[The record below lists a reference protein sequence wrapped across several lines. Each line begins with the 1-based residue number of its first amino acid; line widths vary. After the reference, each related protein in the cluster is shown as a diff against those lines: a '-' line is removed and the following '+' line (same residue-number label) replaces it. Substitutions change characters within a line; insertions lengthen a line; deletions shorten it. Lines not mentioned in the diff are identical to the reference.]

1 MKPLQLSDFTVDPE
15 NENVHY
21 ATFSNEGFIIE
32 VELVHENWDFNKVF
46 ELCTS
51 VFENFDQLDN
61 KAKSFLA
68 TIQVKIINEQE
79 ELKKNNLVVIE
90 EDFKELMTIAKI
102 EIYDQ
107 KIELDYIVSVEN
119 FLIGAAMLAENGLD
133 NPKFTY
139 VLIESEIEDIDEN
152 GNKTFKIIDKK
163 FYRLTEEKSENSA
176 SSSNNFLQVYNDKN
190 FFERIV
196 SFFKGLFKYI

>member
-1 MKPLQLSDFTVDPE
+1 MKPLQLSDFIVDPE
-15 NENVHY
+15 NENIHY

-61 KAKSFLA
+61 KAKSFLT
-68 TIQVKIINEQE
+68 TIQVKIINEQD

-90 EDFKELMTIAKI
+90 EDFKKLMTIAKI

-107 KIELDYIVSVEN
+107 KIEFDYIVSVEN

-196 SFFKGLFKYI
+196 SFFKGLFK

>member
-1 MKPLQLSDFTVDPE
+1 MKPLLLSDFTVDPE
-15 NENVHY
+15 NENIHY

-61 KAKSFLA
+61 KAKSFLT

-90 EDFKELMTIAKI
+90 EDFKKLMTIAKI

-107 KIELDYIVSVEN
+107 KIEFDYIVSVEN

-163 FYRLTEEKSENSA
+163 FYRLTEEKSKNST
-176 SSSNNFLQVYNDKN
+176 SSSNNFLQVYNNKN

-196 SFFKGLFKYI
+196 SFFKGLFK

>member
-15 NENVHY
+15 NENIHY

-61 KAKSFLA
+61 KAKSILT
-68 TIQVKIINEQE
+68 TIQVKIINEQD

-90 EDFKELMTIAKI
+90 EDFKKLMTIAKI

-107 KIELDYIVSVEN
+107 KIEFDYIVSVEN

-139 VLIESEIEDIDEN
+139 VLIESEIENIDEN

-163 FYRLTEEKSENSA
+163 FYRLTEEKSKNST
-176 SSSNNFLQVYNDKN
+176 SSSNNFLQVYNNKN

-196 SFFKGLFKYI
+196 SFFKGLFK

>member
-90 EDFKELMTIAKI
+90 EDFKKLMTIAKI

-107 KIELDYIVSVEN
+107 KIEFDYIVSVEN

-163 FYRLTEEKSENSA
+163 FYRLTEEKSENST
-176 SSSNNFLQVYNDKN
+176 SSSNNFLQVYNNKN

-196 SFFKGLFKYI
+196 SFFKGLFK

>member
-15 NENVHY
+15 NENIHY

-61 KAKSFLA
+61 KAKSFLT
-68 TIQVKIINEQE
+68 TIQVKIINEQD

-90 EDFKELMTIAKI
+90 EDFKKLMTIAKI

-107 KIELDYIVSVEN
+107 KIEFDYIVSVEN

-163 FYRLTEEKSENSA
+163 FYRLTEEKSENST
-176 SSSNNFLQVYNDKN
+176 SSSNNFLQVYNNKN
-190 FFERIV
+190 VFERIV
-196 SFFKGLFKYI
+196 SFFKGLFK

>member
-1 MKPLQLSDFTVDPE
+1 MKPLLLSDFTVDPE
-15 NENVHY
+15 NENIHY

-61 KAKSFLA
+61 KAKSFLT

-90 EDFKELMTIAKI
+90 EDFKKLMTIAKI

-196 SFFKGLFKYI
+196 SFFKGLFK

>member
-1 MKPLQLSDFTVDPE
+1 MKPLQLSDFIVDPE
-15 NENVHY
+15 NENIHY

-61 KAKSFLA
+61 KAKSFLT

-163 FYRLTEEKSENSA
+163 FYRLTEEKSKNST
-176 SSSNNFLQVYNDKN
+176 SSSNNFLQVYNNKN

-196 SFFKGLFKYI
+196 SFFKGLFK

>member
-176 SSSNNFLQVYNDKN
+176 SSSNNFLQVYNNKN

-196 SFFKGLFKYI
+196 SFFKGLFK

>member
-15 NENVHY
+15 NENIHY
-21 ATFSNEGFIIE
+21 TTFSNEGFIIE
-32 VELVHENWDFNKVF
+32 VKLVYENWDFNKVF

-61 KAKSFLA
+61 KAKSFLT

-90 EDFKELMTIAKI
+90 EDFKKLMTIAKI

-163 FYRLTEEKSENSA
+163 FYRLTEEKSENST
-176 SSSNNFLQVYNDKN
+176 SSSNNFLQVYNNKN

-196 SFFKGLFKYI
+196 SFFKGLFK

>member
-15 NENVHY
+15 NENIHY
-21 ATFSNEGFIIE
+21 ATFSNKGFIIE

-90 EDFKELMTIAKI
+90 EDFKKLMTIAKI

-196 SFFKGLFKYI
+196 SFFKGLFK

>member
-15 NENVHY
+15 NENIHY
-21 ATFSNEGFIIE
+21 ATFSNKGFIIE

-61 KAKSFLA
+61 KAKSFLT

-90 EDFKELMTIAKI
+90 EDFKKLMTIAKI

-107 KIELDYIVSVEN
+107 KIEFDYIVSVEN

-139 VLIESEIEDIDEN
+139 VLIESEIENIDEN

-163 FYRLTEEKSENSA
+163 FYRLTEEKSKNST
-176 SSSNNFLQVYNDKN
+176 SSSNNFLQVYNNKN

-196 SFFKGLFKYI
+196 SFFKGLFK

>member
-15 NENVHY
+15 NENIHY

-32 VELVHENWDFNKVF
+32 IELVHENWDFNKVF

-61 KAKSFLA
+61 KAKSFLT
-68 TIQVKIINEQE
+68 TIQVKNINEQE

-90 EDFKELMTIAKI
+90 EDFKKLMTIAKI

-107 KIELDYIVSVEN
+107 KIEFDYIVSVEN

-163 FYRLTEEKSENSA
+163 FYRLTEEKSENST
-176 SSSNNFLQVYNDKN
+176 SSSNNFLQVYNNKN

-196 SFFKGLFKYI
+196 SFFKGLFK

>member
-163 FYRLTEEKSENSA
+163 SYRLTEEKSENSA

-196 SFFKGLFKYI
+196 SFFKGLFK

>member
-15 NENVHY
+15 NENIHY

-90 EDFKELMTIAKI
+90 EDFKELMSIAKI

-196 SFFKGLFKYI
+196 SFFKGLFK

>member
-61 KAKSFLA
+61 KAKSFLT

-107 KIELDYIVSVEN
+107 KIEFDYIVSVEN

-196 SFFKGLFKYI
+196 SFFKGLFK

>member
-15 NENVHY
+15 NENIHY

-32 VELVHENWDFNKVF
+32 IELVHENWDFNKVF

-61 KAKSFLA
+61 KAKSFLT

-90 EDFKELMTIAKI
+90 EDFKKLMTIAKI

-107 KIELDYIVSVEN
+107 KIEFDYIVSVEN

-163 FYRLTEEKSENSA
+163 FYRLTEEKSENST
-176 SSSNNFLQVYNDKN
+176 SSSNNFLQVYNNKN

-196 SFFKGLFKYI
+196 SFFKGLFK

>member
-15 NENVHY
+15 NENIHY

-32 VELVHENWDFNKVF
+32 VKLVYENWDFNKVF

-61 KAKSFLA
+61 KAKSFLT

-90 EDFKELMTIAKI
+90 EDFKKLMTIAKI

-107 KIELDYIVSVEN
+107 KIEFDYIVSVKN

-163 FYRLTEEKSENSA
+163 FYRLTEEKSENST
-176 SSSNNFLQVYNDKN
+176 SSSNNFLQVYNNKN

-196 SFFKGLFKYI
+196 SFFKGLFK

>member
-1 MKPLQLSDFTVDPE
+1 MKPLQLSDFIVDPE
-15 NENVHY
+15 NENIHY

-61 KAKSFLA
+61 KAKSFLT
-68 TIQVKIINEQE
+68 TIQVKIINEQD

-90 EDFKELMTIAKI
+90 EDFKKLMTIAQI

-107 KIELDYIVSVEN
+107 KIEFDYIVSVEN

-163 FYRLTEEKSENSA
+163 FYRLTEEKSENST
-176 SSSNNFLQVYNDKN
+176 SSSNNFLQVYNNKN

-196 SFFKGLFKYI
+196 SFFKGLFK

>member
-15 NENVHY
+15 NENIHY
-21 ATFSNEGFIIE
+21 ATFSNKGFIIE

-61 KAKSFLA
+61 KAKSFLT
-68 TIQVKIINEQE
+68 TIQVKIINEQD

-90 EDFKELMTIAKI
+90 EDFKKLMTIAKI

-107 KIELDYIVSVEN
+107 KIEFDYIVSVEN

-163 FYRLTEEKSENSA
+163 FYRLTEEKSENST
-176 SSSNNFLQVYNDKN
+176 SSSNNFLQVYNNKN

-196 SFFKGLFKYI
+196 SFFKGLFK

>member
-176 SSSNNFLQVYNDKN
+176 SSSNNFLQVYNDTN

-196 SFFKGLFKYI
+196 SFFKGLFK

>member
-15 NENVHY
+15 NENIHY

-61 KAKSFLA
+61 KAKSFLT
-68 TIQVKIINEQE
+68 TIQVKIINEQD

-90 EDFKELMTIAKI
+90 EDFKKLMTIAKI

-107 KIELDYIVSVEN
+107 KIEFDYIVSVEN

-163 FYRLTEEKSENSA
+163 FYRLTEEKSENST
-176 SSSNNFLQVYNDKN
+176 SSSNNFLQVYNNKN

-196 SFFKGLFKYI
+196 SFFKGLFK

>member
-15 NENVHY
+15 NENIHY

-51 VFENFDQLDN
+51 VFEIFDQLDN
-61 KAKSFLA
+61 KAKSFLT
-68 TIQVKIINEQE
+68 TIQVKIINEQD

-90 EDFKELMTIAKI
+90 EDFKKLMTIAKI

-107 KIELDYIVSVEN
+107 KIEFDYIVSVEN

-163 FYRLTEEKSENSA
+163 FYRLTEEKSENST
-176 SSSNNFLQVYNDKN
+176 SSSNNFLQVYNNKN

-196 SFFKGLFKYI
+196 SFFKGLFK

>member
-61 KAKSFLA
+61 KAKSFLT
-68 TIQVKIINEQE
+68 TIQVKIINEQD

-90 EDFKELMTIAKI
+90 EDFKKLMTIAKI

-176 SSSNNFLQVYNDKN
+176 SSSNNFLQVYNNKN

-196 SFFKGLFKYI
+196 SFFKGLFK

>member
-1 MKPLQLSDFTVDPE
+1 MKPLQLSDFTVDHE
-15 NENVHY
+15 NENIHY
-21 ATFSNEGFIIE
+21 ATFSNKGFIIE

-196 SFFKGLFKYI
+196 SFFKGLFK

>member
-32 VELVHENWDFNKVF
+32 IELVHENWDFNKVF

-107 KIELDYIVSVEN
+107 KIEFDYIVSVEN

-196 SFFKGLFKYI
+196 SFFKGLFK

>member
-15 NENVHY
+15 NENIHY
-21 ATFSNEGFIIE
+21 ATFSNKGFIIE

-90 EDFKELMTIAKI
+90 EDFKELMIIAKI

-196 SFFKGLFKYI
+196 SFFKGLFK

>member
-15 NENVHY
+15 NENIHY

-32 VELVHENWDFNKVF
+32 IELVHENWDFNKVF

-61 KAKSFLA
+61 KAKSFLT
-68 TIQVKIINEQE
+68 TIQVKNINEQE

-90 EDFKELMTIAKI
+90 EDFKKLMTIAKI

-107 KIELDYIVSVEN
+107 KIEFDYIVSVEN

-163 FYRLTEEKSENSA
+163 FYRLTEEKSKNST
-176 SSSNNFLQVYNDKN
+176 SSSNNFLQVYNNKN

-196 SFFKGLFKYI
+196 SFFKGLFK

>member
-15 NENVHY
+15 NENIHY

-163 FYRLTEEKSENSA
+163 FYRLTEEKSKNST
-176 SSSNNFLQVYNDKN
+176 SSSNNFLQVYNNKN

-196 SFFKGLFKYI
+196 SFFKGLFK

>member
-15 NENVHY
+15 NENIHY

-107 KIELDYIVSVEN
+107 KIELDYILSVEN

-196 SFFKGLFKYI
+196 SFFKGLFK

>member
-15 NENVHY
+15 NENIHY
-21 ATFSNEGFIIE
+21 ATFSNKGFIIE

-196 SFFKGLFKYI
+196 SFFKGLFK

>member
-15 NENVHY
+15 NENIHY

-32 VELVHENWDFNKVF
+32 IELVHENWDFNKVF

-61 KAKSFLA
+61 KAKSFLT
-68 TIQVKIINEQE
+68 TIQVKNINEQE

-90 EDFKELMTIAKI
+90 EDFKKLMTIAKI

-107 KIELDYIVSVEN
+107 KIEFDYIVSVEN

-196 SFFKGLFKYI
+196 SFFKGLFK

>member
-15 NENVHY
+15 NENIHY
-21 ATFSNEGFIIE
+21 ATFSNKGFIIE

-107 KIELDYIVSVEN
+107 KIALDYIVSVEN

-196 SFFKGLFKYI
+196 SFFKGLFK

>member
-1 MKPLQLSDFTVDPE
+1 MKPLQLSDFIVDPE

-61 KAKSFLA
+61 KAKSFLT
-68 TIQVKIINEQE
+68 TIQVKIINEQD

-90 EDFKELMTIAKI
+90 EDFKKLMTIAKI

-190 FFERIV
+190 FFEQIV
-196 SFFKGLFKYI
+196 SFFKGLFK

>member
-15 NENVHY
+15 NENIHY
-21 ATFSNEGFIIE
+21 ATFSNKGFIIE

-163 FYRLTEEKSENSA
+163 FYRLTEEKSENST

-196 SFFKGLFKYI
+196 SFFKGLFK

>member
-1 MKPLQLSDFTVDPE
+1 MKPLQLSDFIVDPE
-15 NENVHY
+15 NENIHY

-61 KAKSFLA
+61 KAKSFLT
-68 TIQVKIINEQE
+68 TIQVKIINEQD

-90 EDFKELMTIAKI
+90 EDFKKLMTIAKI

-107 KIELDYIVSVEN
+107 KIEFDYIVSVEN

-163 FYRLTEEKSENSA
+163 FYRLTEEKSENST
-176 SSSNNFLQVYNDKN
+176 SSSNNFLQVYNNKN
-190 FFERIV
+190 FFEQIV
-196 SFFKGLFKYI
+196 SFFKGLFK

>member
-15 NENVHY
+15 NENIHY
-21 ATFSNEGFIIE
+21 ATFSNKGFIIE
-32 VELVHENWDFNKVF
+32 VELVHEDWDFNKVF

-176 SSSNNFLQVYNDKN
+176 SSSNNFLQVYNNKN

-196 SFFKGLFKYI
+196 SFFKGLFK

>member
-163 FYRLTEEKSENSA
+163 FYRLTEEKSENST
-176 SSSNNFLQVYNDKN
+176 SSSNNFLQVYNNKN
-190 FFERIV
+190 FFEQIV
-196 SFFKGLFKYI
+196 SFFKGLFK

>member
-1 MKPLQLSDFTVDPE
+1 MKPLVLSDFTVDPE
-15 NENVHY
+15 NENIHY

-90 EDFKELMTIAKI
+90 EDFKKLMTIAKI

-107 KIELDYIVSVEN
+107 KIEFDYIVSVEN

-176 SSSNNFLQVYNDKN
+176 SSSNNFLQVYNNKN
-190 FFERIV
+190 FFEQIV
-196 SFFKGLFKYI
+196 SFFKGLFK